1 MNDDFIYQV
10 SDLRKVYHH
19 PARELEVLKGVNLTV
34 RHGESIAVTGPSGV
48 GKTTLLHVLG
58 LLDEPTSGT
67 IFLDGVNVGDLGELD
82 KSRIRNKRVGFVF
95 QFFQLLPEFNALE
108 NVLMPGLIAGLDINK
123 LRSKAERLIEGVG
136 LTDRM
141 HHRPGELSGGEQQR
155 VAIARSLIMDPDVIL
170 ADEPT
175 GNLDPETGAEI
186 ENILKNLNLER
197 NTSLIVVT
205 HKESLAKAM
214 NRRVNLC
221 AGKIEEMQ

>member
-1 MNDDFIYQV
+1 M
-10 SDLRKVYHH
+10 
-19 PARELEVLKGVNLTV
+19 
-34 RHGESIAVTGPSGV
+34 GPSGV

-67 IFLDGVNVGDLGELD
+67 IVLDGVNIGVLGEFE
-82 KSRIRNKRVGFVF
+82 KSRIRNQRLGFVF
-95 QFFQLLPEFNALE
+95 QFFQLLPEFTALE
-108 NVLMPGLIAGLDINK
+108 NVLMPGLIAGNDMK
-123 LRSKAERLIEGVG
+123 VLRAKAEKLMDDVG
-136 LTDRM
+136 LTDRA

-155 VAIARSLIMDPDVIL
+155 VAIARALIMDPDVIL

-186 ENILKNLNLER
+186 ENILRDLNLEM

-205 HKESLAKAM
+205 HKESLAKVM

-221 AGKIEEMQ
+221 AGRLEEMQ